1 MVVRVNS
8 TINCDSDD
16 ELTVKIRDLKERIA
30 HLNTYT
36 DTDTGLLQAEL
47 ESLEEQVKLQQQ

>member
-1 MVVRVNS
+1 MVVRVNT
-8 TINCDSDD
+8 TINCNSDD
-16 ELTVKIRDLKERIA
+16 GLTIKKKKKKERIA

-47 ESLEEQVKLQQQ
+47 ESLEEQLKQQQ

>member
-16 ELTVKIRDLKERIA
+16 DLTIKIRDLKERIA

-47 ESLEEQVKLQQQ
+47 ESLEEQLKQQQ

>member
-8 TINCDSDD
+8 TLNCDRDD
-16 ELTVKIRDLKERIA
+16 DLTILIRDLKERIA

-47 ESLEEQVKLQQQ
+47 ESLEEQLKQQQ

>member
-16 ELTVKIRDLKERIA
+16 DLTIMIRDLKERIA

-47 ESLEEQVKLQQQ
+47 ESLEEQLKQQQ